1 MAKAEAEKPS
11 AIRPLHDEVAS
22 RYKELVRR
30 EQALAA
36 REKLA
41 AEVCQAQEEREQDL
55 EDFALRLQQQEE
67 ALKKQE
73 QQIAKEKQEAARDS
87 LAKTAC
93 SEARQHDEAAGLRL
107 SERAGRLASREK
119 RVAEDEAELLR
130 REKRMSEKEAR
141 MNGRERDLMEA
152 ESRNMREL
160 AARRRQA
167 ELRELRVADL
177 ESRLAEAWRYR
188 SMDRCS
194 RGPATNLPELPAA
207 GDADV
212 SCASGVSRASIGRA
226 SIGRASIGRPSIGRM
241 SIEPS
246 VSCVSAVSVDSAAS
260 HRMSTRSSTV
270 TAAPEPAPAHIPMA
284 PPSGPK
290 QEVPEITGTHLGQA
304 EAVEFQDTSG
314 DIVSFKLNGNGGVDF
329 LLNGHKEVSDV
340 DCFARGRTLHLA
352 GSCDKWSA
360 ARQTT
365 VPEGQEAVLQRVLA
379 LFHPAAAPCPEE
391 TREDP
396 PEKPMNTRLR
406 TPAEMET
413 SMNSMSGMVGPG
425 EELTQTIKISG
436 IQEEGCRSSSKDSKV
451 VRFVESRGSTPLA
464 PPASWERLPLEEV
477 QRKEG
482 AQQEPHD
489 AEASR
494 PRLTAR
500 KRVQVKE
507 AQDAPSD
514 EKWYSSALR
523 RLTRCGGS

>member
-1 MAKAEAEKPS
+1 MAKAEPEKPS

-87 LAKTAC
+87 LVKTAC

-194 RGPATNLPELPAA
+194 QGPTTNLPELPPVGA
-207 GDADV
+207 DADV
-212 SCASGVSRASIGRA
+212 SCASGASRASIGRA
-226 SIGRASIGRPSIGRM
+226 SVGRPSIGRPSIGRM

-246 VSCVSAVSVDSAAS
+246 VSCVSALSVEDSGAS
-260 HRMSTRSSTV
+260 HRMSTRSTV
-270 TAAPEPAPAHIPMA
+270 SAAPEAPAHLVA
-284 PPSGPK
+284 PPSGAK

-304 EAVEFQDTSG
+304 EAVEFQDASG

-329 LLNGHKEVSDV
+329 FLNGHKEVSDV

-379 LFHPAAAPCPEE
+379 LFHPAAPCPEE
-391 TREDP
+391 TP
-396 PEKPMNTRLR
+396 ALPETNTRLR

-413 SMNSMSGMVGPG
+413 SMNSTSGMVGPG
-425 EELTQTIKISG
+425 EELTQTIKISA
-436 IQEEGCRSSSKDSKV
+436 IQEEGCRSSSKV

-464 PPASWERLPLEEV
+464 PPASWERLPLEEA
-477 QRKEG
+477 QKEG
-482 AQQEPHD
+482 LPQQEPHD

-523 RLTRCGGS
+523 RLTRCGGT

>member
-1 MAKAEAEKPS
+1 MAKAEPEKPS

-87 LAKTAC
+87 LVKTAC

-194 RGPATNLPELPAA
+194 QGPTTNLPELPPA
-207 GDADV
+207 GADADV
-212 SCASGVSRASIGRA
+212 SCASGASRASIGRA
-226 SIGRASIGRPSIGRM
+226 SVGRPSIGRPSIGRM

-246 VSCVSAVSVDSAAS
+246 VSCVSALSVEDSGAS
-260 HRMSTRSSTV
+260 HRMSTRSTV
-270 TAAPEPAPAHIPMA
+270 SAAPEAPAHLVA
-284 PPSGPK
+284 PPSGAK

-304 EAVEFQDTSG
+304 EAVEFQDASG

-329 LLNGHKEVSDV
+329 FLNGHKEVSDV

-379 LFHPAAAPCPEE
+379 LFHPAAPCPEE
-391 TREDP
+391 TP
-396 PEKPMNTRLR
+396 ALPETNTRLR

-413 SMNSMSGMVGPG
+413 SMNSTSGMVGPG
-425 EELTQTIKISG
+425 EELTQTIKISA
-436 IQEEGCRSSSKDSKV
+436 IQEEGCRSSSKV

-464 PPASWERLPLEEV
+464 PPASWERLPLEEA
-477 QRKEG
+477 QKEG
-482 AQQEPHD
+482 LPQQEPHD

-523 RLTRCGGS
+523 RLTRCGGT

>member
-1 MAKAEAEKPS
+1 MKADLSEKPS

-22 RYKELVRR
+22 RYKDLVRR

-55 EDFALRLQQQEE
+55 EEFAIRLQQQEE
-67 ALKKQE
+67 ALRQHEAQLAKDKQ
-73 QQIAKEKQEAARDS
+73 AQETARES
-87 LAKTAC
+87 LAKVAGC
-93 SEARQHDEAAGLRL
+93 EARQHDEVAGLRL

-130 REKRMSEKEAR
+130 REKRLAEKETR
-141 MNGRERDLMEA
+141 MGGRERDLMEA

-188 SMDRCS
+188 SER
-194 RGPATNLPELPAA
+194 RGPTLSELPSAKA
-207 GDADV
+207 DADV
-212 SCASGVSRASIGRA
+212 SSASGASRASIGRA
-226 SIGRASIGRPSIGRM
+226 SIGPSTGRPSIGRM

-246 VSCVSAVSVDSAAS
+246 IGHVSIEDSAVS
-260 HRMSTRSSTV
+260 HRMSTRSVIS
-270 TAAPEPAPAHIPMA
+270 AAPEPASARLPAPT
-284 PPSGPK
+284 SGTK

-304 EAVEFQDTSG
+304 EAVEFHDASG
-314 DIVSFKLNGNGGVDF
+314 DLISFKLNGNGGVDF
-329 LLNGHKEVSDV
+329 YINGQKEVSDV
-340 DCFARGRTLHLA
+340 DCFARGCTLHLA
-352 GSCDKWSA
+352 GSCDKWSP
-360 ARQTT
+360 ARQAT

-379 LFHPAAAPCPEE
+379 LFHPAACPEE
-391 TREDP
+391 TP
-396 PEKPMNTRLR
+396 ALPEKTVNPRLT
-406 TPAEMET
+406 TPVEIET
-413 SMNSMSGMVGPG
+413 SINSISGLVGPG
-425 EELTQTIKISG
+425 EELTQTLKISA
-436 IQEEGCRSSSKDSKV
+436 IQEEGCRSNPKV
-451 VRFVESRGSTPLA
+451 VRFVENRGALA
-464 PPASWERLPLEEV
+464 PPASWERLPLEGKEPEV
-477 QRKEG
+477 PL
-482 AQQEPHD
+482 AQETVD

-500 KRVQVKE
+500 KRVQEVKE
-507 AQDAPSD
+507 DVHAHPQD

>member
-1 MAKAEAEKPS
+1 MAKAEPEKPS

-73 QQIAKEKQEAARDS
+73 QQIAKEKQEAAWDS
-87 LAKTAC
+87 LVKTAC

-194 RGPATNLPELPAA
+194 QGPTTNLPELPPA
-207 GDADV
+207 GADADV
-212 SCASGVSRASIGRA
+212 SCASGASRASIGRA
-226 SIGRASIGRPSIGRM
+226 SIGRASVGRPSIGRPSIGRM

-246 VSCVSAVSVDSAAS
+246 VSCVSALSVEDSGAS
-260 HRMSTRSSTV
+260 HRMSTRSTV
-270 TAAPEPAPAHIPMA
+270 SAAPEAPAHLVA
-284 PPSGPK
+284 PPSGAK

-304 EAVEFQDTSG
+304 EAVEFQDASG

-329 LLNGHKEVSDV
+329 FLNGHKEVSDV

-379 LFHPAAAPCPEE
+379 LFHPAAPCPEE
-391 TREDP
+391 TP
-396 PEKPMNTRLR
+396 ALPETNTRLR

-413 SMNSMSGMVGPG
+413 SMNSTSGMVGPG
-425 EELTQTIKISG
+425 EELTQTIKISA
-436 IQEEGCRSSSKDSKV
+436 IQEEGCRSSSKV

-464 PPASWERLPLEEV
+464 PPASWERLPLEEA
-477 QRKEG
+477 QKEG
-482 AQQEPHD
+482 LPQQEPHD

-523 RLTRCGGS
+523 RLTRCGGT

>member
-1 MAKAEAEKPS
+1 MAKAEPEKPS

-73 QQIAKEKQEAARDS
+73 QHIAKEKQEATRES

-194 RGPATNLPELPAA
+194 RGPATNLPELPPA
-207 GDADV
+207 GADADV
-212 SCASGVSRASIGRA
+212 SCASGASRASIGRA

-246 VSCVSAVSVDSAAS
+246 VSCVSAVSVEDSAAS
-260 HRMSTRSSTV
+260 HRMSTRSTV
-270 TAAPEPAPAHIPMA
+270 SAAPEPAPAHPMA
-284 PPSGPK
+284 PPSGAK

-304 EAVEFQDTSG
+304 EAVEFVDASG

-329 LLNGHKEVSDV
+329 FLNGHKEVSDV

-379 LFHPAAAPCPEE
+379 LFHPAAPCPEE
-391 TREDP
+391 TP
-396 PEKPMNTRLR
+396 ALPETINTRLR
-406 TPAEMET
+406 TSAEMET
-413 SMNSMSGMVGPG
+413 SMNSTSGMVGPG
-425 EELTQTIKISG
+425 EELTQTIKISA
-436 IQEEGCRSSSKDSKV
+436 IQEEGCRSSSKV

-477 QRKEG
+477 QKEG
-482 AQQEPHD
+482 PQQESHD

-523 RLTRCGGS
+523 RLTRCGA